1 MESVREERL
10 RWLLRAV
17 AFLHE
22 GGAEPINGLVLPT
35 GKYFPDAFD
44 GSAKAVSKLAA
55 RMLSH
60 AGLGDVHA
68 DIELIA
74 PDGESAGSCKSGACS
89 KPAPKA
95 LARRRVV
102 ATDDGYAVAVSTGEV
117 GHATALTTALAR
129 AASAVFLAEAEI
141 DAEIEPSEREAFI
154 DVAGALLGFG
164 VLLANGSHMVHKGC
178 GGVTIQSATRL
189 PVEEQ
194 VVLLAIFCQLHDINA
209 KTARSELD
217 AEPRRWLDEAVSWTA
232 ANAGVVGL
240 VRSDRLA
247 IDADSYRL
255 APARGWLARV
265 LGIGRAKGPSVP
277 TDDELERMASR
288 ISTAAQ
294 VDPEKARRMAALRE
308 IVDEQLE

>member
-1 MESVREERL
+1 
-10 RWLLRAV
+10 
-17 AFLHE
+17 
-22 GGAEPINGLVLPT
+22 
-35 GKYFPDAFD
+35 
-44 GSAKAVSKLAA
+44 
-55 RMLSH
+55 
-60 AGLGDVHA
+60 
-68 DIELIA
+68 
-74 PDGESAGSCKSGACS
+74 
-89 KPAPKA
+89 
-95 LARRRVV
+95 
-102 ATDDGYAVAVSTGEV
+102 
-117 GHATALTTALAR
+117 
-129 AASAVFLAEAEI
+129 
-141 DAEIEPSEREAFI
+141 
-154 DVAGALLGFG
+154 
-164 VLLANGSHMVHKGC
+164 MVHKGC